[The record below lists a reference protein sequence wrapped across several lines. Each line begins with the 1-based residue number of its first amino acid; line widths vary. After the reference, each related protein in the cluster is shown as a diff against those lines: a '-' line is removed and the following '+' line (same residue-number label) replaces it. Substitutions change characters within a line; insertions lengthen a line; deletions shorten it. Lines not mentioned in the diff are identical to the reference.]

1 MLFKNQESSRSLS
14 QTDQAYNY
22 LFEKILCCEYLPG
35 QEISEKMLNEELS
48 FGRTPIR
55 EALVTLKS
63 QNLLTVYPRR
73 GMQIRPFTKKYINEI
88 YQIRKLIE
96 PNVIPRFKDSYSKSA
111 ILRLQDELEACKDGD
126 DVSFYKKDVQFHMY
140 FIEMT
145 GNDTLIAFYENIMI
159 ETFRLGKDPFSRR

>member
-1 MLFKNQESSRSLS
+1 MDSSELLRIIILIYHGGILLFKNQESSRSLS

-73 GMQIRPFTKKYINEI
+73 GMQIRPFTKKYINVCA
-88 YQIRKLIE
+88 L
-96 PNVIPRFKDSYSKSA
+96 
-111 ILRLQDELEACKDGD
+111 LM
-126 DVSFYKKDVQFHMY
+126 KKKKKNY
-140 FIEMT
+140 
-145 GNDTLIAFYENIMI
+145 
-159 ETFRLGKDPFSRR
+159 